1 MKSYLKFLSRNE
13 LYTAIEAVGLA
24 VSLAFVILI
33 GTYVVQQYEVAHESP
48 QWKRTFV
55 LGTDSYLGLTYWDKE
70 ELEMNIPEVEM
81 ATRVGLLWQPFA
93 RKGDEPLR
101 CSGME
106 VDATF
111 FQVFPEYQMIEGRAD
126 DFVGKDDVLLSE
138 SFARRIAKD
147 GESLIGTTLSIHGS
161 DKTIKGVFA
170 DFDGSFFMP
179 CDIITNIEDGGEPGR
194 EYRFNNIGEYTTW
207 YRVREDADLA
217 QVNAKVKDLLHKN
230 YDPIWKA
237 ENVDKWRSYRMDEA
251 FFAISNNNGLTRQ
264 GNGQMLRL
272 LTVVVLLLLLSAVF
286 NYVNLSLA
294 LTGKRSKEM
303 ATRRLLGA
311 DKTGIL
317 WKYIAESVAFT
328 AVCFGVALLLGN
340 LMASYSFGRHTE
352 IATGGWNMQ
361 RFYVIGES
369 QQFYHD
375 LLNFYFLRPY
385 WYKMLMLPLTM
396 SVQFFIPFPWT
407 YYENP
412 SLINV
417 LARLTYGWYVVGGVA
432 LFYFMVISW
441 RKGENMGIWPWW
453 PAMAYAAMAC
463 VMAGSVARCVV
474 PIYPLFVPVAMFVL
488 CRLYE
493 GRWRKQ
499 FVWWSVCYVVAV
511 TVVLL
516 LCLEIQQATFSKMLH
531 TQSLTNY
538 LKGLP
543 Y

>member
-1 MKSYLKFLSRNE
+1 
-13 LYTAIEAVGLA
+13 
-24 VSLAFVILI
+24 
-33 GTYVVQQYEVAHESP
+33 
-48 QWKRTFV
+48 
-55 LGTDSYLGLTYWDKE
+55 
-70 ELEMNIPEVEM
+70 
-81 ATRVGLLWQPFA
+81 
-93 RKGDEPLR
+93 
-101 CSGME
+101 
-106 VDATF
+106 
-111 FQVFPEYQMIEGRAD
+111 
-126 DFVGKDDVLLSE
+126 
-138 SFARRIAKD
+138 
-147 GESLIGTTLSIHGS
+147 
-161 DKTIKGVFA
+161 
-170 DFDGSFFMP
+170 
-179 CDIITNIEDGGEPGR
+179 
-194 EYRFNNIGEYTTW
+194 
-207 YRVREDADLA
+207 
-217 QVNAKVKDLLHKN
+217 
-230 YDPIWKA
+230 
-237 ENVDKWRSYRMDEA
+237 
-251 FFAISNNNGLTRQ
+251 
-264 GNGQMLRL
+264 
-272 LTVVVLLLLLSAVF
+272 
-286 NYVNLSLA
+286 
-294 LTGKRSKEM
+294 
-303 ATRRLLGA
+303 
-311 DKTGIL
+311 
-317 WKYIAESVAFT
+317 
-328 AVCFGVALLLGN
+328 
-340 LMASYSFGRHTE
+340 
-352 IATGGWNMQ
+352 MQ

-441 RKGENMGIWPWW
+441 RKGEHMGIWPWW
-453 PAMAYAAMAC
+453 PAMTYAAMAC
-463 VMAGSVARCVV
+463 VMAGSVARYVV

-499 FVWWSVCYVVAV
+499 FVWWSVCYVVVV